1 MDAKTTGIVAYI
13 TWIGLVIA
21 FVLGDREGA
30 KFHLNQALV
39 IWLAGL
45 LSFIPCIGWLW
56 GIFCF
61 ICAVMGLHLRCQW
74 RGEGSSSA
82 GTDPVAEVKEKGPRA
97 ARPFCCLQGGNFMQ
111 RGSMTDREA
120 YPTAWITLAVLVLL
134 YLLWRFALGAPT
146 VSRCWVWEHWHVYCP
161 GCGGTRAL
169 MALAQGRVG
178 AALWYHT
185 PVVITLALAAIYL
198 FSQTAW
204 RLRGKRGWV
213 LRYDRRWPM
222 VLVGLFLANC
232 VVRNVLWLGL
242 GVPL

>member
-1 MDAKTTGIVAYI
+1 
-13 TWIGLVIA
+13 
-21 FVLGDREGA
+21 
-30 KFHLNQALV
+30 
-39 IWLAGL
+39 
-45 LSFIPCIGWLW
+45 
-56 GIFCF
+56 
-61 ICAVMGLHLRCQW
+61 
-74 RGEGSSSA
+74 
-82 GTDPVAEVKEKGPRA
+82 
-97 ARPFCCLQGGNFMQ
+97 MQ

-134 YLLWRFALGAPT
+134 YLLWR
-146 VSRCWVWEHWHVYCP
+146 
-161 GCGGTRAL
+161 GTRAL

>member
-1 MDAKTTGIVAYI
+1 MILTWFKMPCLFQQMTG
-13 TWIGLVIA
+13 L
-21 FVLGDREGA
+21 
-30 KFHLNQALV
+30 
-39 IWLAGL
+39 
-45 LSFIPCIGWLW
+45 
-56 GIFCF
+56 
-61 ICAVMGLHLRCQW
+61 
-74 RGEGSSSA
+74 
-82 GTDPVAEVKEKGPRA
+82 
-97 ARPFCCLQGGNFMQ
+97 
-111 RGSMTDREA
+111 
-120 YPTAWITLAVLVLL
+120 
-134 YLLWRFALGAPT
+134 
-146 VSRCWVWEHWHVYCP
+146 YCP

>member
-1 MDAKTTGIVAYI
+1 
-13 TWIGLVIA
+13 
-21 FVLGDREGA
+21 
-30 KFHLNQALV
+30 
-39 IWLAGL
+39 
-45 LSFIPCIGWLW
+45 
-56 GIFCF
+56 
-61 ICAVMGLHLRCQW
+61 
-74 RGEGSSSA
+74 
-82 GTDPVAEVKEKGPRA
+82 
-97 ARPFCCLQGGNFMQ
+97 MQ

-242 GVPL
+242 CVPLLSEYEPPHSRRLFCEYTVTFCPAAGSYRKNRRRGGRT

>member
-1 MDAKTTGIVAYI
+1 MALCAGGTHCQPLL
-13 TWIGLVIA
+13 GL
-21 FVLGDREGA
+21 GA
-30 KFHLNQALV
+30 
-39 IWLAGL
+39 LA
-45 LSFIPCIGWLW
+45 
-56 GIFCF
+56 
-61 ICAVMGLHLRCQW
+61 
-74 RGEGSSSA
+74 
-82 GTDPVAEVKEKGPRA
+82 
-97 ARPFCCLQGGNFMQ
+97 
-111 RGSMTDREA
+111 
-120 YPTAWITLAVLVLL
+120 
-134 YLLWRFALGAPT
+134 YLLPGLRRDTGADGP
-146 VSRCWVWEHWHVYCP
+146 SP
-161 GCGGTRAL
+161 GT
-169 MALAQGRVG
+169 VG